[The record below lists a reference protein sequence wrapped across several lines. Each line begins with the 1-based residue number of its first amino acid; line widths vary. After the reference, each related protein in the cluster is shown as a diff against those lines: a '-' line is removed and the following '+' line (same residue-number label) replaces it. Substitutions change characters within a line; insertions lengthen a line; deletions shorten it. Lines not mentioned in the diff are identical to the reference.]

1 MGGRARRDKR
11 KEFRKQESERDGSG
25 CQVSHDTRPTP
36 ADSRTVISLSIHPL
50 YTNHTDCI
58 VNTNTHMYCIYVCI
72 IRPILYCQNVRSLQW
87 LPSALRCCVCCC
99 ALATTIGRNASNLSS
114 THRKDTPDTLLVN
127 SESILLLFLHIMSC
141 QIWNFLQWKVKQTW
155 RILLIQE
162 KFQWLLSQYFA
173 RALSLGVSV
182 FAKCQ
187 FKTPQ
192 IFSGSHS
199 SRLVLINVILVLSPQ
214 YVCGWCMFLTVKWIF
229 VDSITFSSPWEGL
242 GSVWEGERLFSW
254 ERERGGDKKFDWYHF
269 QDFHQS
275 ARGMLHTIFFSQ
287 PT

>member
-25 CQVSHDTRPTP
+25 CQVSHDTRPTS

-141 QIWNFLQWKVKQTW
+141 QIWNFLQ
-155 RILLIQE
+155 
-162 KFQWLLSQYFA
+162 
-173 RALSLGVSV
+173 
-182 FAKCQ
+182 
-187 FKTPQ
+187 
-192 IFSGSHS
+192 
-199 SRLVLINVILVLSPQ
+199 
-214 YVCGWCMFLTVKWIF
+214 
-229 VDSITFSSPWEGL
+229 
-242 GSVWEGERLFSW
+242 
-254 ERERGGDKKFDWYHF
+254 
-269 QDFHQS
+269 
-275 ARGMLHTIFFSQ
+275 
-287 PT
+287 